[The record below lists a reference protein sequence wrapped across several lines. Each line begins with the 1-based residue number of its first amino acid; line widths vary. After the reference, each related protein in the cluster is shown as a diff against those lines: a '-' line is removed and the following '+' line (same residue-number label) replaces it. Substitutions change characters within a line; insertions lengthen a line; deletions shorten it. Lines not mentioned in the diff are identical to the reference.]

1 MLLFLAGC
9 GEAPPTAPPQYAF
22 YHWETRLDPHPGRV
36 AEYGADRLYIK
47 VFDVSW
53 TDGRA
58 EPSALLEVTDSLKMA
73 AVPVVFI
80 TNEVF
85 THSGPDL
92 AARIAGLIEQ
102 RFPFPFGEVQIDCD
116 WTAGTREAYF
126 AFLRRLGELLPDKQ
140 VSCTVRLHQYRDRDA
155 QGIPPV
161 DRAVL
166 MAYNTGDLGSWET
179 ENSIV
184 DTVVIGRYTAG
195 QPPYPL
201 PLDLAVA
208 VYDWAA
214 VYRQGAL
221 AYLINEPDLTELA
234 DSSRFAALAPLR
246 YRVDRSTYFA
256 GLYLYRNDLI
266 RREVADRRGALRLA
280 ASLWPQ
286 IANRGS
292 ERVIFYRIGSRQWR
306 D

>member
-1 MLLFLAGC
+1 MLLLFTGC
-9 GEAPPTAPPQYAF
+9 TSTPPPPTYAF
-22 YHWETRLDPHPGRV
+22 YHWQTELHVPTQLLTDYR
-36 AEYGADRLYIK
+36 ADRLYIK

-53 TDGRA
+53 EDGRA
-58 EPSALLEVTDSLKMA
+58 EPAAILQAGDSVPVE
-73 AVPVVFI
+73 AVPVIFL

-85 THSGPDL
+85 QHPVGTLARDVTDL
-92 AARIAGLIEQ
+92 LARS
-102 RFPFPFGEVQIDCD
+102 FSYPFTELQLDCD
-116 WTAGTREAYF
+116 WTAGTQAAYF
-126 AFLRRLGELLPDKQ
+126 SFLQQLREQLPGK
-140 VSCTVRLHQYRDRDA
+140 VISCTVRLHQYRDREL

-184 DTVVIGRYTAG
+184 DVAAIDAYTHN

-214 VYRQGAL
+214 VYRRGAL
-221 AYLINEPDLTELA
+221 AYLINEPDLVELA
-234 DSSRFAALAPLR
+234 DTGRFTLLEPLR
-246 YRVDRSTYFA
+246 YRVLQSTYYG

-266 RREVADRRGALRLA
+266 RREIAPRDPGIQLADELWLR
-280 ASLWPQ
+280 
-286 IANRGS
+286 IATPGS
-292 ERVIFYRIGSRQWR
+292 KHVIFYRSGSRQWT